1 MKTLLR
7 RQTWK
12 KIIPLAFSLWPTPT
26 LAVICLQCFQA
37 KHNSME
43 ELWCKEEVLAKASE
57 EHRLHSWTILLQV
70 LILNIIQL
78 LSQNQTNFSLIPSAK
93 RKRCWDHV
101 GGLPNCLFK
110 WFPWQMAGV
119 QVTMHGGGIKIA
131 LPKSSQTGPIYG
143 TFWKAIANTNY
154 KETVLLRVGI
164 KIECQPYCEFL
175 GAEKSTRR

>member
-1 MKTLLR
+1 M
-7 RQTWK
+7 
-12 KIIPLAFSLWPTPT
+12 
-26 LAVICLQCFQA
+26 
-37 KHNSME
+37 
-43 ELWCKEEVLAKASE
+43 
-57 EHRLHSWTILLQV
+57 
-70 LILNIIQL
+70 
-78 LSQNQTNFSLIPSAK
+78 
-93 RKRCWDHV
+93 

-143 TFWKAIANTNY
+143 TFWKAVANTNY

-175 GAEKSTRR
+175 GAEKSTRRYNLHLPKQKVLSNVALLIKLCAIGKNSIWSGICGEMAFFISLKPSNFFELTFQCELIWHVGTSHGFIFHNP